1 MYLLP
6 QPQRAS
12 LQQGSA
18 ALLQY
23 EKQGEEHQCVCLSWQ
38 GSSEGPVRNRGCW
51 KIIQC
56 RCEHPHSSDS
66 MKVSK
71 ADMKEKENTYF
82 YQRWTWFC
90 SKLAC
95 RAEQQP
101 AKKEKS
107 PLRQQCQHQHHR
119 NGETFWGEEGWN
131 RHKHSCPTAMPHFHI
146 RFKVLIYH
154 KIFG

>member
-23 EKQGEEHQCVCLSWQ
+23 EKQGGEHQCVCLSWQ

-71 ADMKEKENTYF
+71 ADMKEKENTLTF
-82 YQRWTWFC
+82 TKGGLGSARSW
-90 SKLAC
+90 
-95 RAEQQP
+95 RAVQSSSLP
-101 AKKEKS
+101 KRKS
-107 PLRQQCQHQHHR
+107 L
-119 NGETFWGEEGWN
+119 
-131 RHKHSCPTAMPHFHI
+131 HSDSSVSTSTIGMGKRFGGRKDGTGTNIAALLLCHI
-146 RFKVLIYH
+146 FI
-154 KIFG
+154 